1 MDGRARQGVL
11 LSSRSRDIPGVSAE
25 GTAAGSGERGAVA
38 GDAVSRGLKGVCGC
52 AGRQS
57 PLLIAEN
64 RHSKFAA
71 QLISLPLG
79 VLLFV

>member
-1 MDGRARQGVL
+1 M
-11 LSSRSRDIPGVSAE
+11 
-25 GTAAGSGERGAVA
+25 
-38 GDAVSRGLKGVCGC
+38 KGVCGC